1 MAQLFSRLM
10 TPLLCLLPLTLFG
23 FLYHDEGR
31 KRPTSPMQVQ
41 LETPPPSK
49 DSHPLDLTVVGKHY
63 IYGSIAKQSVELI
76 QALKDDLSI
85 SFIPM
90 IALMDLDLVSQDV
103 QKVLATPGYKYKG
116 KVLIVEDRITEV
128 MQGGLFERFGL
139 PKTDEKQLRFVYD
152 MCESSRI
159 SPKWAEMLNMYDAV
173 LVPDE
178 FLVEVYTESGVIVP
192 IFVLPLGIYM
202 DDFYEVRT
210 LHRATPHPFV
220 FGNFGMISERKDQRL
235 LIRAF
240 AQAFGN
246 NPDVQLFLSGR
257 EAFSDYAKKVHNE
270 IQKLGLTNVLYEE
283 GCDERRRYLEKF
295 GKIDCYVNISQGEG
309 FSYQPREAM
318 FFGVPVIV
326 SDNTAHHTIC
336 KSGLVR
342 PVPAKHPVPSER
354 PECGHMLQCSVDD
367 VATALLEVYTQYSK
381 NQKSVSSSY
390 RSQDVCRLL
399 GVIGRDTYRWPLYWT
414 STNSQHG
421 VDVSPTSNLYEIP
434 SRDLQAKARQWAQ
447 QYDYKNLRP
456 LYLSILSPK
465 RIILGNENRITP
477 EEVRTTS
484 RALYTKICTIFPKVC
499 RVDTSRVND

>member
-1 MAQLFSRLM
+1 MEQLSRIVLAFFCFIS
-10 TPLLCLLPLTLFG
+10 LNLFG
-23 FLYHDEGR
+23 FLYHDDER
-31 KRPTSPMQVQ
+31 ERPSSPIQIQ
-41 LETPPPSK
+41 PQTK
-49 DSHPLDLTVVGKHY
+49 DSHPLDLTVVGKHC

-76 QALKDDLSI
+76 QALKNDLSI

-90 IALMDLDLVSQDV
+90 TALMDLHLVSRDV
-103 QKVLATPGYKYKG
+103 QKILSTPGYRYKG

-128 MQGGLFERFGL
+128 MQGGVFERFGL
-139 PKTDEKQLRFVYD
+139 PKTDKKQLRFVYD

-159 SPKWAEMLNMYDAV
+159 SPKWVEMLNMYDAV

-178 FLVEVYTESGVIVP
+178 FIVDVYMESGVTVP

-202 DDFYEVRT
+202 DDFYSVRT
-210 LHRATPHPFV
+210 PPRTTPHPFV
-220 FGNFGMISERKDQRL
+220 FGNFGIICERKDQL
-235 LIRAF
+235 LLVRAF

-246 NPDVQLFLSGR
+246 NPNVQLLLSGR
-257 EAFSDYAKKVHNE
+257 AAFTDYAKKVRRE

-283 GCDERRRYLEKF
+283 GCDERRQYLEKF

-342 PVPAKHPVPSER
+342 PVPARHQVPSEM
-354 PECGHMLQCSVDD
+354 PECGYMLRCSVDD
-367 VATALLEVYTQYSK
+367 VATALIEGYTQYSK
-381 NQKSVSSSY
+381 NQENGSSSY
-390 RSQDVCRLL
+390 RSQNAYRLL
-399 GVIGRDTYRWPLYWT
+399 GVIGQDPYRWPLYWI

-421 VDVSPTSNLYEIP
+421 MGASPLSHLYAP
-434 SRDLQAKARQWAQ
+434 SSKGLQAKARQWAQ

-456 LYLSILSPK
+456 TYLSILSPK
-465 RIILGNENRITP
+465 RVVLGGENRVTP

-484 RALYTKICTIFPKVC
+484 KALYTKICTVFPNVC
-499 RVDTSRVND
+499 RVDTTNKNG